1 MNPDLKIFLA
11 NLRTDKA
18 PRILLVFGDDLRV
31 EETCTAIL
39 DQLVPVEQRGF
50 NLERFDGRTASWE
63 QIEASLMTPPFFPG
77 KKLLWIE
84 NAPYFFSREQ
94 KSELG
99 EKILELWRDG
109 KRDGA
114 AKLLIDLLVIEGWT
128 QEQWARL
135 ESPKPL
141 LDLFD
146 ADDDSEAVE
155 ALLAYCKSRDYDLTK
170 RKSADDHRL
179 GAFLDEPPP
188 EWSFLLLT
196 AVQVDRRT
204 RLYKRF
210 DEVGAVLFLGLERD
224 RTGKVSRESL
234 IDFVGQRISRA
245 GKALDPQAREMILAR
260 AGEDLRELR
269 QEIEKLL
276 LFVGERPT
284 IRVEDVEAIVLD
296 HGEGWIF
303 DLTRALGER
312 RCGGRAFAAGA
323 LAGPGRAGAENF
335 GHDRERNA
343 PLAGGAPTPDDGAGE
358 ALEARHELPAISTN
372 SFKAGRSPHHA

>member
-1 MNPDLKIFLA
+1 MTPDLKTFLA

-18 PRILLVFGDDLRV
+18 PRLLLVFGDDLQV
-31 EETCTAIL
+31 EETCKAIL

-94 KSELG
+94 KGELS

-114 AKLLIDLLVIEGWT
+114 AKLLIDLLTIEGWT

-146 ADDDSEAVE
+146 ADDGSEAVG
-155 ALLAYCKSRDYDLTK
+155 ALVAYCKSCDYDLTRRK
-170 RKSADDHRL
+170 RAEDHRL
-179 GAFLDEPPP
+179 GALLDESPP

-210 DEVGAVLFLGLERD
+210 EELGAVLFLGLD
-224 RTGKVSRESL
+224 AT
-234 IDFVGQRISRA
+234 
-245 GKALDPQAREMILAR
+245 AR
-260 AGEDLRELR
+260 A
-269 QEIEKLL
+269 K
-276 LFVGERPT
+276 
-284 IRVEDVEAIVLD
+284 
-296 HGEGWIF
+296 
-303 DLTRALGER
+303 
-312 RCGGRAFAAGA
+312 
-323 LAGPGRAGAENF
+323 
-335 GHDRERNA
+335 
-343 PLAGGAPTPDDGAGE
+343 
-358 ALEARHELPAISTN
+358 
-372 SFKAGRSPHHA
+372 

>member
-1 MNPDLKIFLA
+1 VKPDLKTFLA

-18 PRILLVFGDDLRV
+18 PRLLLVFGDDLQV
-31 EETCTAIL
+31 EETCKAIL

-94 KSELG
+94 KGELS

-146 ADDDSEAVE
+146 ADDESEAVE
-155 ALLAYCKSRDYDLTK
+155 AL
-170 RKSADDHRL
+170 
-179 GAFLDEPPP
+179 
-188 EWSFLLLT
+188 
-196 AVQVDRRT
+196 
-204 RLYKRF
+204 
-210 DEVGAVLFLGLERD
+210 
-224 RTGKVSRESL
+224 
-234 IDFVGQRISRA
+234 
-245 GKALDPQAREMILAR
+245 
-260 AGEDLRELR
+260 
-269 QEIEKLL
+269 
-276 LFVGERPT
+276 
-284 IRVEDVEAIVLD
+284 
-296 HGEGWIF
+296 
-303 DLTRALGER
+303 
-312 RCGGRAFAAGA
+312 
-323 LAGPGRAGAENF
+323 
-335 GHDRERNA
+335 
-343 PLAGGAPTPDDGAGE
+343 
-358 ALEARHELPAISTN
+358 
-372 SFKAGRSPHHA
+372 

>member
-1 MNPDLKIFLA
+1 MNPDLKIFLT

-99 EKILELWRDG
+99 EKILALWRDG

-146 ADDDSEAVE
+146 AYDDSQAVE

-245 GKALDPQAREMILAR
+245 GKALDPQARCSSAS
-260 AGEDLRELR
+260 DLRFVSRTWR
-269 QEIEKLL
+269 QLS
-276 LFVGERPT
+276 
-284 IRVEDVEAIVLD
+284 
-296 HGEGWIF
+296 WI
-303 DLTRALGER
+303 TA
-312 RCGGRAFAAGA
+312 
-323 LAGPGRAGAENF
+323 
-335 GHDRERNA
+335 
-343 PLAGGAPTPDDGAGE
+343 
-358 ALEARHELPAISTN
+358 
-372 SFKAGRSPHHA
+372 KAGFSTSPAPWVSVVRRPRFRSWRACWPRASRR